1 MCCTCKF
8 NKNYETSNKKKKHS
22 NNIQILLKVHFKY
35 DFNVTLN
42 TQILQVSAALNI

>member
-8 NKNYETSNKKKKHS
+8 NKNYETSNKTTKK
-22 NNIQILLKVHFKY
+22 NACFIQILLNKCKY